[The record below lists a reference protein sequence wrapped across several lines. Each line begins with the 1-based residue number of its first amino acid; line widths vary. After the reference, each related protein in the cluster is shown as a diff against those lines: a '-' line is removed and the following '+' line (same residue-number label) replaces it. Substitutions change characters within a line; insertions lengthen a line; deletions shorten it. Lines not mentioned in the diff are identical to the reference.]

1 MPHSLFISDLHL
13 SADQPHS
20 IAAFRRFI
28 AGLAPQAC
36 PDETTD
42 ETTSHPTKQP
52 EDGCQVV
59 GYSHSTRLSKD
70 DSQVAGYEPSRRAEA
85 LYILGDL
92 FDYWA
97 GDDDLED
104 AFHALVIAELRGLA
118 RYGTK
123 VYLLHGNRDL
133 LMGETLANACR
144 ATLLS
149 DPALID
155 LYGTP
160 TLLSH
165 GDMLCTNDAEY
176 QRYRA
181 QVHDA
186 DFQRQFLAKPLAERK
201 AYIAQ
206 LRERSIA
213 EKQSKD
219 SAIMDVSDEAV
230 AALLRE
236 HGYPRLIHG
245 HTHRPARHQHIVDG
259 HTCERW
265 VLGDWHQQGSAL
277 RCDAQGCRSISF

>member
-20 IAAFRRFI
+20 MAAFRRFI

-36 PDETTD
+36 P
-42 ETTSHPTKQP
+42 
-52 EDGCQVV
+52 
-59 GYSHSTRLSKD
+59 
-70 DSQVAGYEPSRRAEA
+70 EPSRRAEA

-104 AFHALVIAELRGLA
+104 EFYAQVVAALRGLA
-118 RYGTK
+118 QHGTQ

-133 LMGETLANACR
+133 LMGETLANACH
-144 ATLLS
+144 ATLLN
-149 DPALID
+149 DPALVD

-165 GDMLCTNDAEY
+165 GDMLCTHDAEY

-219 SAIMDVSDEAV
+219 SAIMDVDDNAV

-245 HTHRPARHQHIVDG
+245 HTHRPDRHEHRVDG
-259 HTCERW
+259 HVCERW

-277 RCDAQGCRSISF
+277 RCDAQGCRSIGF

>member
-13 SADQPHS
+13 GADQPHS
-20 IAAFRRFI
+20 VAAFRRFI
-28 AGLAPQAC
+28 AETAPQ
-36 PDETTD
+36 
-42 ETTSHPTKQP
+42 
-52 EDGCQVV
+52 
-59 GYSHSTRLSKD
+59 
-70 DSQVAGYEPSRRAEA
+70 AEA

-104 AFHALVIAELRGLA
+104 AFCAGVIAALRSLA
-118 RYGTK
+118 QRGTR
-123 VYLLHGNRDL
+123 LCLMHGNRDL
-133 LMGETLANACR
+133 LMGAALANACH
-144 ATLLS
+144 ATLLD
-149 DPALID
+149 DPTLID

-165 GDMLCTNDAEY
+165 GDQLCTHDAEY

-186 DFQRQFLAKPLAERK
+186 DFQRQFLARPLAERK

-206 LRERSIA
+206 LRERSMA

-230 AALLRE
+230 DALLRE

-245 HTHRPARHQHIVDG
+245 HTHRPRRHEHTVDG
-259 HTCERW
+259 RTCERW
-265 VLGDWHQQGSAL
+265 VLGDWDRQGSAL
-277 RCDAQGCRSISF
+277 RCDAQGCRSIVF